1 MTRINSFYLAPD
13 FWPDNGRATLLGSEA
28 HHLVRVLRHQPGDT
42 VRLFDGCG
50 LEGIFTVIRTGKKE
64 VELEQNSSKTHP
76 APSSP
81 LTLAL
86 GWNRSS
92 RREWLLEK
100 SVELGS
106 GALLFWQA
114 SHSQGRIPLK
124 PKDKWKDK
132 LIQAAKQCANPWLP
146 ALSCASGI
154 DELLT
159 LGSGFEQKL
168 LLWES
173 SQATTLLAPEMLAQ
187 GKTIAVI
194 GPEGGLDKAEA
205 KALIAGGFMP
215 VTLGSSILR
224 WETAALHCLSL
235 SFFARQP
242 G

>member
-1 MTRINSFYLAPD
+1 MPRLNSFYLAPEA
-13 FWPDNGRATLLGSEA
+13 WPNNGQTILLGSEA
-28 HHLVRVLRHQPGDT
+28 HHLMRVLRHQPGGT

-50 LEGIFTVIRTGKKE
+50 LEGIFTIVRTGKKE
-64 VELEQNSSKTHP
+64 VELEQVSSKTHP
-76 APSSP
+76 LPFSP

-100 SVELGS
+100 SVELEA

-114 SHSQGRIPLK
+114 LHSQGRIPPE
-124 PKDKWKDK
+124 PKAKWKER

-146 ALSCASGI
+146 TLSCASSI
-154 DELLT
+154 NELLT
-159 LGSGFEQKL
+159 LSSEFEQRL

-173 SQATTLLAPEMLAQ
+173 SQATTLLTPKMFAQ

-194 GPEGGLDKAEA
+194 GPEGGLDKDEAET
-205 KALIAGGFMP
+205 LIAGGFTP
-215 VTLGSSILR
+215 VTLGTTILR

-242 G
+242 S